1 MGVVLI
7 TVAVIVVA
15 VLVNRFVRWQVDR
28 QKVSRFRRN
37 APWDL
42 TTQDTCVALLLGR
55 IMADGRSGNLAAGT
69 EVVAG
74 VSPSAVSVWDRE
86 CRLLGR
92 LPLGRVRGVVLEQQ
106 AYGFFVFSGRNYTTG
121 ADDYPIRTGRRHEV
135 MIHGPV
141 VHMSVPPHQNARY
154 FVEMFHK
161 LHNNPEVR
169 VLGSLPADH
178 DELVARV
185 AMSPDGLAERLRKMT
200 DEGLVEQSGTELE
213 ITDFGVDAL
222 AARVAWIAEMAR
234 KSPL

>member
-1 MGVVLI
+1 MTEWTVIGLPEHSRQPLLPAQGTPARHAAADSLRVMGVVLI

-86 CRLLGR
+86 GRLLGR

-121 ADDYPIRTGRRHEV
+121 ADDYPIR
-135 MIHGPV
+135 
-141 VHMSVPPHQNARY
+141 
-154 FVEMFHK
+154 
-161 LHNNPEVR
+161 
-169 VLGSLPADH
+169 
-178 DELVARV
+178 
-185 AMSPDGLAERLRKMT
+185 
-200 DEGLVEQSGTELE
+200 
-213 ITDFGVDAL
+213 
-222 AARVAWIAEMAR
+222 
-234 KSPL
+234 